1 MQYNWEVEK
10 LGLKPEDVRTRLS
23 YHKSITTTIER
34 EGKVETVRF
43 RRGDN
48 IWGKLS
54 LSLVPFHAEEHTAD
68 RFHFAVLPDPQWLDE
83 DGGGMDI
90 DELPDD
96 EFWCATILDAC
107 ALDQRSQGEDSLGL
121 LRIQW
126 MYAPEHADML
136 KTLHKQYKTQIKQYR
151 FEDGEFIDSDHIDF
165 IGIETFAGFAD
176 GVTAF
181 LRITG
186 LTVEDEERLKPEHR
200 RKKPRKDLYTRM
212 TGWGNRMRA
221 EEAAV
226 KKARREAA
234 LDGAEP
240 VRRQVRG
247 KR

>member
-1 MQYNWEVEK
+1 M
-10 LGLKPEDVRTRLS
+10 LGLKPQDVKTRLS

-43 RRGDN
+43 RRGDK
-48 IWGKLS
+48 IW
-54 LSLVPFHAEEHTAD
+54 
-68 RFHFAVLPDPQWLDE
+68 VLPDPQWLDE

-90 DELPDD
+90 EDLPDD
-96 EFWCATILDAC
+96 EFWCATVLDAC

-136 KTLHKQYKTQIKQYR
+136 KTLHKQYKEKIRQYR
-151 FEDGEFIDSDHIDF
+151 FMDGEFIDSDHIDF

-186 LTVEDEERLKPEHR
+186 LTVDDEERLKPEHK
-200 RKKPRKDLYTRM
+200 RKKPTKDLYTRM
-212 TGWGNRMRA
+212 IGWGNRERA
-221 EEAAV
+221 EAAIQ
-226 KKARREAA
+226 KKAKRDLALGGSEPARRGE
-234 LDGAEP
+234 D
-240 VRRQVRG
+240 RG